1 MTILR
6 LMVSRKWIITTVLV
20 IIGSLICVRL
30 GIWQLD
36 RLAQRRAFNSHYLEV
51 STLPVLIITSAPAD
65 DLTEMEYRPVL
76 ATGVYDFG
84 HQVVLRNQVYQK
96 QLGYHLLT
104 PLILSD
110 GTGILVERG
119 WIPAD
124 GNEQPVNWRIYDQPG
139 TVTIKGILR
148 LGQTE
153 PEIGSVSDDP
163 TLTHLDVWSLVNLT
177 RIGQQLPYKLLPVF
191 VQPNPDPSLTKPP
204 YPYQPEIALD
214 EGPHF
219 GYVLTWFSF
228 AALLF
233 FGYPFFYLPRQ
244 IKSEEK

>member
-6 LMVSRKWIITTVLV
+6 LMFSRKWIITTALV

-36 RLAQRRAFNSHYLEV
+36 RLAQRRAFNAHYLDV
-51 STLPVLIITSAPAD
+51 STLPVLTITSTPAN

-76 ATGVYDFG
+76 VNGDYDFA
-84 HQVVLRNQVYQK
+84 HQVVLRNQVYQN
-96 QLGYHLLT
+96 QSGYHLLT

-124 GNEQPVNWRIYDQPG
+124 GNDRPGNWHIYDQPG
-139 TVTIKGILR
+139 PVTIKGILR

-153 PEIGSVSDDP
+153 PEIGSVSDP

>member
-6 LMVSRKWIITTVLV
+6 LMVSRKWIITTALV

-36 RLAQRRAFNSHYLEV
+36 RLAERRAFNAHYLDV
-51 STLPVLIITSAPAD
+51 STLPVLTITSAPAD
-65 DLTEMEYRPVL
+65 DLTEMEYRQVI
-76 ATGVYDFG
+76 AIGVYDFA
-84 HQVVLRNQVYQK
+84 HQVVLRNQIYQD
-96 QLGYHLLT
+96 QSGYHLLT

-124 GNEQPVNWRIYDQPG
+124 GNDQPENWRQYDQPG
-139 TVTIKGILR
+139 TVTVKGILR

-153 PEIGSVSDDP
+153 PEIGSVSDP
-163 TLTHLDVWSLVNLT
+163 TLIHLDVWSLVNLT